1 VKETHEELEARIV
14 DEVRRRYQE
23 RGYVVEAGPVFEDGS
38 RSDLLAERPDE
49 TVLLEVRYVGRRY
62 DDASLESLA
71 EHAARRGWRFTIVL
85 VREEGMADEVEIPN
99 REQVLRL
106 VEDASAVD
114 TSSWIAS
121 IAATAA
127 FEAAARYV
135 LSRTASAMPRPS
147 ALAYVQAL
155 ASRGLLSP
163 EEEQVL
169 RRLIEVRNAAAHGAA
184 TRVVEDDVTSRG
196 LEIARALVT
205 SLPAAA

>member
-1 VKETHEELEARIV
+1 MKETHEELEARIV

>member
-1 VKETHEELEARIV
+1 
-14 DEVRRRYQE
+14 
-23 RGYVVEAGPVFEDGS
+23 
-38 RSDLLAERPDE
+38 
-49 TVLLEVRYVGRRY
+49 VLLEVRYVGRRY

-85 VREEGMADEVEIPN
+85 VRDEGMADEVEIPN

>member
-1 VKETHEELEARIV
+1 MKETHEELEARIV

-62 DDASLESLA
+62 DDESLESLA

-169 RRLIEVRNAAAHGAA
+169 RRLVEVRNAAAHGAA

>member
-1 VKETHEELEARIV
+1 MKETHEELEARIV

-71 EHAARRGWRFTIVL
+71 EQAARRGWRFTIVL

>member
-1 VKETHEELEARIV
+1 MKETHEELEARIV

-85 VREEGMADEVEIPN
+85 VRDEGMADEVEIPN